1 MSQVRVNRDFFRT
14 QSAAKVKPGHVLLIM
29 SMINWMAAFLTTGL
43 NIALPKIQ
51 DEFHLGPVAL
61 GWVPLCYI
69 LAMAVVMV
77 PFGKLADMKGR
88 RLVFVSGLWILFVSI
103 VALIFVRSYTPL
115 VIFRALSGVGSGLCF
130 ASATAIVALAYP
142 PKRRGFAMGI
152 MAMTAY
158 AGQASGPVLGGVIV
172 DRLHWRYIFV
182 VAAVYIL
189 INVFLDIWLLRR
201 AEWKDPGEDSFDW
214 PGSIVYAAGLSAL
227 LLGLSWLPLTR
238 GLILTVAGVF
248 GLASFAWWESH
259 ARVPVFDLNLLRH
272 NRLFALSNL
281 TSLISYAS
289 VWAMTYLMSLYLEDV
304 RGLSPLVAGL
314 VLVSG
319 VVLQTV
325 LSPFGGRLSDRV
337 QPRWVVST
345 GMGCCVVG
353 LVMLSFLG
361 FGTPYWLILVALCF
375 LGIGYA
381 LFSGPNQAAIMG
393 SVERKDVGPAGAMV
407 GTMRVAGQALSVALV
422 TLVLAVTVG
431 RHSFTSVDYPH
442 LVTGIHIAFII
453 MAVLCAL
460 SILASLARGDVERH
474 GTPAEA
480 VPPVTET

>member
-1 MSQVRVNRDFFRT
+1 MSQVRLTGHFFRT

-77 PFGKLADMKGR
+77 PFGKIADVKGR
-88 RLVFVSGLWILFVSI
+88 RLVFASGLWILFVSI
-103 VALIFVRSYTPL
+103 VALIFVRSYIPL
-115 VIFRALSGVGSGLCF
+115 VIFRALSGIGSGMCF
-130 ASATAIVALAYP
+130 ASATAIVVLAYP

-158 AGQASGPVLGGVIV
+158 AGQACGPVIGGVIV

-189 INVFLDIWLLRR
+189 INVFLDLWLLRR
-201 AEWKDPGEDSFDW
+201 AEWKDPGEGSFDW
-214 PGSIVYAAGLSAL
+214 PGSIVYGASLSAF

-238 GLILTVAGVF
+238 GLILTVAGVV

-259 ARVPVFDLNLLRH
+259 ARVPVFNLDLLRH

-319 VVLQTV
+319 VVLQTA
-325 LSPFGGRLSDRV
+325 LSPFAGRLSDRV
-337 QPRWVVST
+337 QPRLVVST
-345 GMGCCVVG
+345 GMASCVVG
-353 LVMLSFLG
+353 LAMLSFLG
-361 FGTPYWLILVALCF
+361 FGTPYWVIFVALCF
-375 LGIGYA
+375 LGVGYA
-381 LFSGPNQAAIMG
+381 LFSGPNQAAIMS

-431 RHSFTSVDYPH
+431 RHSFTSADYPQ
-442 LVTGIHIAFII
+442 LVKGIHIAFII
-453 MAVLCAL
+453 MAALCAL
-460 SILASLARGDVERH
+460 SILASLARGDVDRH
-474 GTPAEA
+474 RTPAERDA
-480 VPPVTET
+480 TVSET